1 MERNQNQDDTNDDD
15 RYGEDEGVPPYDYRH
30 DKTNKGI
37 NIGLKPTA
45 VQQPYQKESLREM
58 FRKGTAKSGIIVLPC
73 GAGKS
78 LVGVAACCKVRKR
91 AMILCN
97 LDVSVDQW
105 AEQFKKWSTADDKMI
120 CTKKTSLMAAA
131 S

>member
-1 MERNQNQDDTNDDD
+1 
-15 RYGEDEGVPPYDYRH
+15 
-30 DKTNKGI
+30 
-37 NIGLKPTA
+37 
-45 VQQPYQKESLREM
+45 M